1 MNVLNAEFLTQ
12 INLSHKQ
19 NVLFDGTLYSIYVQS
34 WHFFGREWD
43 YGRYYSNRKN
53 FREFGSTSNE
63 DKAYD
68 SDVLDFNY
76 AYFNL
81 LPTEPVYVMTLS
93 DDLASENF
101 AAQVLNQDLEAAH
114 SANNITEDKRF
125 YEGVES
131 DEGRYTQNATVT
143 LTRLQKN
150 IDNMILFNPAR
161 EKYDE
166 DKAGLPN

>member
-1 MNVLNAEFLTQ
+1 M
-12 INLSHKQ
+12 
-19 NVLFDGTLYSIYVQS
+19 
-34 WHFFGREWD
+34 
-43 YGRYYSNRKN
+43 
-53 FREFGSTSNE
+53 NE

-81 LPTEPVYVMTLS
+81 LPNEPVYVMELN

-101 AAQVLNQDLEAAH
+101 AAQALNEDLEAAY
-114 SANNITEDKRF
+114 SANNITEGKRF

-131 DEGRYTQNATVT
+131 DEGRYTQNATIT
-143 LTRLQKN
+143 LKRMQKN

-161 EKYDE
+161 EKWSS
-166 DKAGLPN
+166 DKVGFQIDALNSASDWSI